1 MSRRSNSEINE
12 IKAIVKKIMLE
23 ENITSPARIA
33 EILKEQ
39 YWKTLSKQ
47 TLLNICTEIKNSG
60 LVNKV
65 EQTDTL
71 PELTSS
77 EPVTTPIGA
86 ATKKAIELEYDDNP
100 EILKINERIKEL
112 EKEFNRAESTSDY
125 RKKCKLNSELCSAQ
139 KAKLEMKKIL
149 RETEMTRHNTE
160 KKQYIVTFGEPK
172 VTDTKKPFFK
182 ADEKQKTIAI
192 EEKKEGD

>member
-112 EKEFNRAESTSDY
+112 EKEFNRAESTSD
-125 RKKCKLNSELCSAQ
+125 KCKLNSELCSAQ

-160 KKQYIVTFGEPK
+160 KKQYIVRFGEPT
-172 VTDTKKPFFK
+172 VTEKKKPFFV
-182 ADEKQKTIAI
+182 ADEKQKTIPI
-192 EEKKEGD
+192 EEKGSE